1 MDKKRKTHDT
11 TSMMSSLLGGR
22 NFQPPQTSTD
32 AVQPNITST
41 FLQQVIEQAS
51 QKLGL
56 DFKNRGEG
64 SSDDVISG
72 DDVIMKYVNSIAS
85 SLSAPP
91 KPAPIT
97 NCGSAKFD
105 FSLLLPKN
113 KIRDLPKNNVWF
125 PNMGQGSTVLDQKSE
140 TGPPGTPFSPSSDIS
155 SSSSPDSLSPPP
167 SEVINNIHLERL
179 LKRPATSEVPG
190 KCRHTSEDVSPSKR
204 KVPRDKENVLP
215 FDLESYRELTSPVS
229 DMTYNVLP
237 FASSA
242 KVLDLSTCS
251 AFHPTPK
258 MFEVDQIKLLDIW
271 DVLSWFALDYLLTAE
286 TLAEDRNK
294 HLLSFGIVFVLMFCW
309 LLLTV

>member
-1 MDKKRKTHDT
+1 MDKNKENHETAP
-11 TSMMSSLLGGR
+11 MMSPLLGDR
-22 NFQPPQTSTD
+22 NFQHPRTST
-32 AVQPNITST
+32 VQPNIASS

-56 DFKNRGEG
+56 DLKNREEG
-64 SSDDVISG
+64 SSDDVI
-72 DDVIMKYVNSIAS
+72 MKYINSIAS

-113 KIRDLPKNNVWF
+113 KVRELPINNVWL
-125 PNMGQGSTVLDQKSE
+125 PNLGQCSTVLNRKSE
-140 TGPPGTPFSPSSDIS
+140 TRQPGSPSSPSSDIS

-167 SEVINNIHLERL
+167 SEVINNTHLERL
-179 LKRPATSEVPG
+179 LKRPVTGEVPG
-190 KCRHTSEDVSPSKR
+190 KRRTTSEDVSPSKR
-204 KVPRDKENVLP
+204 KVPRDEEVVLP
-215 FDLESYRELTSPVS
+215 FDLESYRELTSPVA

-242 KVLDLSTCS
+242 KVLDLSTSS
-251 AFHPTPK
+251 ALHPTPK
-258 MFEVDQIKLLDIW
+258 TFEVDQIKLLDIW

-294 HLLSFGIVFVLMFCW
+294 HLLSFGMVFVCW
-309 LLLTV
+309 LLLKV

>member
-1 MDKKRKTHDT
+1 MDKNKENHETAP
-11 TSMMSSLLGGR
+11 MMSPLLGDR
-22 NFQPPQTSTD
+22 NFQHPRTST
-32 AVQPNITST
+32 VQPNIASS

-56 DFKNRGEG
+56 DLKNCEEG
-64 SSDDVISG
+64 SSDDVI
-72 DDVIMKYVNSIAS
+72 MKYINSIAS

-113 KIRDLPKNNVWF
+113 KVRELPINNVWL
-125 PNMGQGSTVLDQKSE
+125 PNLGQCSTVLDRKSE
-140 TGPPGTPFSPSSDIS
+140 TGPPVTPSSPSSDIS

-167 SEVINNIHLERL
+167 SEVINNTHLERL
-179 LKRPATSEVPG
+179 LKRPVTGKVPG
-190 KCRHTSEDVSPSKR
+190 KCRTTSEDVYPSKR
-204 KVPRDKENVLP
+204 KVTRDKEKVLP
-215 FDLESYRELTSPVS
+215 FDLESYRELTSPVA

-242 KVLDLSTCS
+242 KVLDLSTS
-251 AFHPTPK
+251 GALHPTPK
-258 MFEVDQIKLLDIW
+258 TFEVDQIKLLDIW

-294 HLLSFGIVFVLMFCW
+294 HLLSFGMVFVCW
-309 LLLTV
+309 LLLKV